1 MKKSILLALL
11 LLGSFCAIQ
20 SFAAAAKPE
29 EVSTA
34 LLKEWASEKFG
45 CKIDED
51 GDLIVTKNSEIHV
64 SVIAK
69 AKVVRIYSIFDPYQK
84 RSIAEMRELANKFN
98 YDKRFLRVSIGP
110 DGDSVCDYYL
120 IYDGGLDSANFL
132 EVLNW
137 FFALEK
143 AWMNYVIDGTPKAK

>member
-11 LLGSFCAIQ
+11 LLGSFCTIQ
-20 SFAAAAKPE
+20 SFAATATAD
-29 EVSTA
+29 EVSVE
-34 LLKEWASEKFG
+34 LLKAWASEKFG

-51 GDLIVTKNSEIHV
+51 GDLVITKNSKIIV

-69 AKVVRIYSIFDPYQK
+69 AKVIRIYSVFAPYEK
-84 RSIAEMRELANKFN
+84 RSVAEMRELANKFN
-98 YDKRFLRVSIGP
+98 YDKRFLRVSISEEGE
-110 DGDSVCDYYL
+110 SVCDYYL

-132 EVLNW
+132 EALNW

>member
-11 LLGSFCAIQ
+11 VLGSFCAIQ
-20 SFAAAAKPE
+20 SFAVTAKPE
-29 EVSTA
+29 EVTA
-34 LLKEWASEKFG
+34 ELLKEWASEKYG

-51 GDLIVTKNSEIHV
+51 GDLIITKDSQIFV

-69 AKVVRIYSIFDPYQK
+69 AKVIRIYSIFSPYQK

-110 DGDSVCDYYL
+110 EGDSFCDYFL
-120 IYDGGLDSANFL
+120 VYDGGLDSVNFL
-132 EVLNW
+132 EALNW
-137 FFALEK
+137 FFVLEK
-143 AWMNYVIDGTPKAK
+143 TWMNYVINGAPEE

>member
-20 SFAAAAKPE
+20 SFAATAKPD

-45 CKIDED
+45 CKLDED
-51 GDLIVTKNSEIHV
+51 GELIVTKNSEIRV

-69 AKVVRIYSIFDPYQK
+69 AKAIRIYSIFDPYQK

-98 YDKRFLRVSIGP
+98 YDKRFLRVSISEEGE
-110 DGDSVCDYYL
+110 SCCDYYL

-143 AWMNYVIDGTPKAK
+143 AWMGYVIDGAPKEE